1 LEFNSFFSVSK
12 QSKQVKTMPKVIPFA
27 YHTYTCSCG
36 WTKLGD
42 KRSVSLGIKLHNK
55 QNHAGQDILQ
65 TTWTETERK
74 TKSELHNDVFTPK
87 VKVMNTG
94 LML

>member
-1 LEFNSFFSVSK
+1 
-12 QSKQVKTMPKVIPFA
+12 MPKVIPFE

-42 KRSVSLGIKLHNK
+42 KRGVSLGIKLHNK
-55 QNHAGQDILQ
+55 QNHAGMETVIN
-65 TTWTETERK
+65 TWNETERK
-74 TKSELHNDVFTPK
+74 TKSELHNEDFTPK
-87 VKVMNTG
+87 VKPHKSG